1 LNGIHWKTYEKNSLR
16 IQHLLPPRV
25 KFHDLV
31 SLSVLRVFMPG
42 LVLGYTVVWKYR
54 IFDAHYR
61 RFSYRLDDD
70 IIEYRDTRKYRDTGS
85 DSVEV

>member
-1 LNGIHWKTYEKNSLR
+1 
-16 IQHLLPPRV
+16 
-25 KFHDLV
+25 
-31 SLSVLRVFMPG
+31 MPG